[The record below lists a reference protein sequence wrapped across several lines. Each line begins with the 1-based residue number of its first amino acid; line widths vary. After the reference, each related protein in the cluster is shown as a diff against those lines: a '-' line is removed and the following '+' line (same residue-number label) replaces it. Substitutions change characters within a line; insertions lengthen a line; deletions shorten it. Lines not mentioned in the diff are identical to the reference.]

1 MFTGTHY
8 RPRTDSETAADSA
21 EKNTSDGRRR
31 RIRAACDRLP
41 RGAYLYCPRSP
52 GNPQQCWAAA
62 FRRHLIRFF
71 PLDLPLFRPSAG
83 SYSRNR
89 LSSLMGLRKMSERIP
104 AIQVEPAAPAA
115 PSKQPPAPGKLPSAV
130 NGPIY
135 TRSFTGLFRNFR
147 RLGGGL
153 LFLLFFGT
161 LWLNWN
167 GRQAVLWDLPE
178 RKFYIFGATFW
189 PQDFILLSALLI
201 IAAFG
206 LFFITVFA
214 GRVWCGYTC
223 PQSVWTWVF
232 MWCEKVTEGDRNAR
246 IKLDQGPASAA
257 KLLRK
262 TAKHALWLGVS
273 LVTAIT
279 FIGYF
284 TPVRPLVADL
294 FSFQLDLESLFWVLF
309 FTAATY
315 VNAGW
320 LREQVCIH
328 MCPYSRFQSVMFNK
342 DTLIV
347 SYDAARGESR
357 GARKKGSDPRA
368 QGLGDCID
376 CQQCVQVCP
385 TGIDIRD
392 GLQIACIGCAAC
404 VDACD
409 SIMDKMGYERG
420 LVRYTSERAL
430 EGGQTRFLRPRLV
443 GYAAVML
450 AMIGAFVVALD
461 ARPLASLDVT
471 RDRGLFRE
479 NAAGQ
484 IENIYTLKVIN
495 KTQQPQRYR
504 LQLDD
509 APEFRLQG
517 EHTLSLKPGEIL
529 DFPVSVAST
538 AERAR
543 AGSQPLAFSLR
554 GIDDPSLAVGSTS
567 TFVSPAR

>member
-1 MFTGTHY
+1 MAELE
-8 RPRTDSETAADSA
+8 RPP
-21 EKNTSDGRRR
+21 G
-31 RIRAACDRLP
+31 
-41 RGAYLYCPRSP
+41 GAL
-52 GNPQQCWAAA
+52 
-62 FRRHLIRFF
+62 
-71 PLDLPLFRPSAG
+71 
-83 SYSRNR
+83 
-89 LSSLMGLRKMSERIP
+89 
-104 AIQVEPAAPAA
+104 
-115 PSKQPPAPGKLPSAV
+115 
-130 NGPIY
+130 GP
-135 TRSFTGLFRNFR
+135 
-147 RLGGGL
+147 
-153 LFLLFFGT
+153 
-161 LWLNWN
+161 
-167 GRQAVLWDLPE
+167 PE

-273 LVTAIT
+273 LVTAVT

-328 MCPYSRFQSVMFNK
+328 MCPYSRFQSVMFDK

-357 GARKKGSDPRA
+357 GARKKAAIRAPRGSATASTASSACRSAPPASTSATACRSPASAAPPASTPATRSWTRWAMNAAWCATPRNA
-368 QGLGDCID
+368 
-376 CQQCVQVCP
+376 P
-385 TGIDIRD
+385 
-392 GLQIACIGCAAC
+392 
-404 VDACD
+404 
-409 SIMDKMGYERG
+409 
-420 LVRYTSERAL
+420 L